1 MPCTPAGERSS
12 GCSCSFSVAVI
23 PYGDERRLPI
33 FPIVVYGLI
42 ALNVYVFLQELAAP
56 NADAFISAFAAIPF
70 DISNDIVLAP
80 PSPPIPAL
88 TMVTSM
94 FLHGSFLH
102 IFFNMLFLFV
112 FGPNIEYV
120 CGHVRFLLLY
130 LVCGIAGALAMI
142 SVGPAS
148 HVPEICASGAIAGI
162 LGAYIVNFPQ
172 ATVNTIVPIGCLPL
186 FLRLPAF
193 VVIGVWA
200 GVQFLHGFG
209 SLSDKVASE
218 QGGTA
223 YFAHIGGFCAGVLL
237 IGLFRIRPASGRAFR
252 FYW

>member
-1 MPCTPAGERSS
+1 M
-12 GCSCSFSVAVI
+12 I
-23 PYGDERRLPI
+23 PYGDEDRLPI

-42 ALNVYVFLQELAAP
+42 GLNIYVFTQELAASD
-56 NADAFISAFAAIPF
+56 ADRYISAFAAIPF
-70 DISNDIVLAP
+70 DITNNIALAP

-88 TMVTSM
+88 TIVTSM

-112 FGPNIEYV
+112 FGPNVEFL
-120 CGHVRFLLLY
+120 CGHVRFLALY
-130 LVCGIAGALAMI
+130 LLCGTAGGLAMI
-142 SVGPAS
+142 AAGPGS
-148 HVPEICASGAIAGI
+148 HVPEIGASGAIAGI
-162 LGAYIVNFPQ
+162 LGAYIVNFPR
-172 ATVNTIVPIGCLPL
+172 ATVNTIVPIGCLPI

-193 VVIGVWA
+193 LVIGVWA
-200 GVQFLHGFG
+200 AVQFLHGFG
-209 SLSDKVASE
+209 TLSDKVSSE

-237 IGLFRIRPASGRAFR
+237 IGLFRIRAPSGRAFR

>member
-1 MPCTPAGERSS
+1 M
-12 GCSCSFSVAVI
+12 I
-23 PYGDERRLPI
+23 PLGDARRLPI
-33 FPIVVYGLI
+33 FPIIVYVLI
-42 ALNVYVFLQELAAP
+42 AVNVYVFSQELAATDTDAYI
-56 NADAFISAFAAIPF
+56 NALAAIPY
-70 DISNDIVLAP
+70 DITNTIALPP

-88 TMVTSM
+88 TIVTSM

-112 FGPNIEYV
+112 FGPNIEYL

-130 LVCGIAGALAMI
+130 LLCGIAGGVAMI
-142 SVGPAS
+142 SVGPGS
-148 HVPEICASGAIAGI
+148 HVPEIGASGAIAGV
-162 LGAYIVNFPQ
+162 LGAYIVSFPR
-172 ATVNTIVPIGCLPL
+172 ADVNTIVPVGCLPL

-200 GVQFLHGFG
+200 AIQFVHGFG
-209 SLSDKVASE
+209 ALSDKVSSE

-237 IGLFRIRPASGRAFR
+237 IGLFRIRAANTRRFR

>member
-1 MPCTPAGERSS
+1 
-12 GCSCSFSVAVI
+12 VI

-42 ALNVYVFLQELAAP
+42 ALNIYVFAQELGAP
-56 NADAFISAFAAIPF
+56 NTDGFISSFAAIPF
-70 DISNDIVLAP
+70 DITNNVALAP

-88 TMVTSM
+88 TIVTSM

-112 FGPNIEYV
+112 FGPNIEYL

-130 LVCGIAGALAMI
+130 LVCGIAGGLAMI
-142 SVGPAS
+142 SAGPAS
-148 HVPEICASGAIAGI
+148 HVPEIGASGAIAGI
-162 LGAYIVNFPQ
+162 LGAYIVSFPR
-172 ATVNTIVPIGCLPL
+172 ATVNTIVPIGCLPI

-200 GVQFLHGFG
+200 AVQFLHGFG
-209 SLSDKVASE
+209 TLSDKVSSE

-237 IGLFRIRPASGRAFR
+237 IGLFRIRDAGARTFR

>member
-1 MPCTPAGERSS
+1 
-12 GCSCSFSVAVI
+12 VI

-148 HVPEICASGAIAGI
+148 HVPEIGASGAIAGI